1 MPNMFEQTI
10 RRDRLRQLIDIE
22 LDRAYAKH
30 GNEPWS
36 RHEFYA
42 ILLEEVEE
50 LWDDIKADRPL
61 PMVLK
66 ELIQVAAMCQR
77 YAETGQMGELLD
89 NITVLP

>member
-22 LDRAYAKH
+22 LHSAYAKH
-30 GNEPWS
+30 GKEPWS